1 MNYEKLISDVN
12 LAFAG
17 NQFEVSLKKAQEAIN
32 KDDSKAEGYVC
43 AGKAALSLGSAE
55 MAEHYFKTATEKD
68 KNNGNIFFLLGYAQA
83 MSGHSSKTVQ
93 SLTRALESNC
103 DTSVKGQIY
112 KMISMINT
120 EQGDYGNA
128 LTNLSQ
134 AEDYIGLDYEIPIAN
149 GVLTTE
155 NDEQC
160 QERIEMK
167 ARDCA
172 RCAVEMANLAKE
184 FVSADDF
191 EENPE
196 D

>member
-83 MSGHSSKTVQ
+83 SPFRNANPTSPAPFKSPLVVWIKPSGT
-93 SLTRALESNC
+93 
-103 DTSVKGQIY
+103 
-112 KMISMINT
+112 
-120 EQGDYGNA
+120 
-128 LTNLSQ
+128 
-134 AEDYIGLDYEIPIAN
+134 
-149 GVLTTE
+149 
-155 NDEQC
+155 
-160 QERIEMK
+160 
-167 ARDCA
+167 
-172 RCAVEMANLAKE
+172 
-184 FVSADDF
+184 
-191 EENPE
+191 
-196 D
+196 